1 MGAEKGKIV
10 SKAESCHNGY
20 NQNSQFLMYR
30 SISAAGR
37 AGTRDLE
44 LRPSLRTLSP

>member
-30 SISAAGR
+30 KHQCRWKGGQGI
-37 AGTRDLE
+37 LN
-44 LRPSLRTLSP
+44 